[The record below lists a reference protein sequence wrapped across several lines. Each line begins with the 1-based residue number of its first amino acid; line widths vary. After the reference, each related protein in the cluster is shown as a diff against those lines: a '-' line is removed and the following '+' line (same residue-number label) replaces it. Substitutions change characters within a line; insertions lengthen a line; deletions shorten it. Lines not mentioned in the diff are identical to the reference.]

1 MSFYESIL
9 LTSFSICIGTFQKK
23 EIGKISWGK
32 RIFENNL
39 DPEPKVTVKPE
50 QIKKINFFPTTVTVP
65 CPVVLAG
72 FELWPVEKLLEWR
85 RVELTGESAV
95 QDLWH
100 LAASCEERVSLHEL
114 RGQTLAIDL
123 AGWVV
128 QVGQAYYIAGV

>member
-1 MSFYESIL
+1 M
-9 LTSFSICIGTFQKK
+9 
-23 EIGKISWGK
+23 
-32 RIFENNL
+32 
-39 DPEPKVTVKPE
+39 
-50 QIKKINFFPTTVTVP
+50 
-65 CPVVLAG
+65 
-72 FELWPVEKLLEWR
+72 LEWR

-128 QVGQAYYIAGV
+128 QVGQAYYIAGVKNFRPKTIFPRDT